1 MNENEKIHSTNGTK
15 ALKFYILLKQQSI
28 ITTTKMKPTA
38 VRLFAFFSGCIF
50 LVISYRT
57 LDRFQKRIASNQIEI
72 LNDISL
78 KNFRVIYQRTL
89 V

>member
-28 ITTTKMKPTA
+28 ITTTKMKKRPNQPTA

-78 KNFRVIYQRTL
+78 KNFRVI
-89 V
+89 